1 LRIAGGY
8 WKHTGFADLQKM
20 LQDSYFHDQNNLKI
34 LTYHVKKI
42 IIIFNRKANEKKERK
57 LADPEQI

>member
-1 LRIAGGY
+1 
-8 WKHTGFADLQKM
+8 M